1 MVKKVKK
8 SSCLGVLTVCCLAVL
23 AIVVFA
29 CFKLYEAG
37 VFDFKAVNNVDF
49 FEAFGSFGLCI
60 LADVYGL
67 ALILWLAGDM
77 MRKYDLLGPCYLRT
91 VLKRW
96 RIDIIIGLIFI
107 AVCWLFGDFI
117 PYISFFMIPLVL
129 ITLSVF
135 LVLYGGIW
143 LVAYGRIEFSDDKKM
158 NNSEK

>member
-1 MVKKVKK
+1 ME
-8 SSCLGVLTVCCLAVL
+8 VLTIVVL
-23 AIVVFA
+23 A
-29 CFKLYEAG
+29 CLKLYEAG

-49 FEAFGSFGLCI
+49 LEALGSFGLSV

-77 MRKYDLLGPCYLRT
+77 MRKYDLFGPGYLRT

-96 RIDIIIGLIFI
+96 RIDIIIALIFV
-107 AVCWLFGDFI
+107 AVCWLFGNFI

-135 LVLYGGIW
+135 LVLYGGVW
-143 LVAYGRIEFSDDKKM
+143 LVAYGLIVFCYDKKM